1 MSFGPLVMLLGI
13 FVVPTLLLWLGHRLR
28 RRSSRQRGL
37 FWGGLTGH
45 VAAILTTTLAAMLP
59 PQAWG
64 SGDLV
69 RGLAS
74 YGALLLLP
82 IIGGAIGAL
91 NAARAEGREG

>member
-1 MSFGPLVMLLGI
+1 MSFGPVAMLLGI

-28 RRSSRQRGL
+28 RRTARQRGL
-37 FWGGLTGH
+37 FWGALTGH
-45 VAAILTTTLAAMLP
+45 VAAIVTATLAAMLP
-59 PQAWG
+59 PQVWG
-64 SGDLV
+64 PGDLV

-91 NAARAEGREG
+91 NASRAEGNEG